1 MLNTS
6 LPGTHLKAQVCTI
19 LAFSPASLRSGAF
32 LFPFLI
38 YQYTQSI
45 CFFKMPTSAAAAT
58 SQERFNKW
66 FHPSSNFSSVLEHL
80 CTPVPFVS
88 KEIKMILRFGEVGT
102 HFHFAFVF
110 FLRILGNK
118 DGSLVS

>member
-6 LPGTHLKAQVCTI
+6 LPGTHLKAQACTI

-32 LFPFLI
+32 LFPFPI

-58 SQERFNKW
+58 SQERVNKR

-80 CTPVPFVS
+80 RTPVPFVS
-88 KEIKMILRFGEVGT
+88 KGIKMILRFGEVGT